1 MAEQDGPGETW
12 AILTC
17 VPDRAAEP
25 RWGDTH
31 FAAALAAALGRT
43 GRRASTH
50 IRPAWSDPGVA
61 TSAVVLH
68 LRGRDPWAPDD
79 PTAAAPAD
87 TGGSQRRVLWL
98 ISHPDDVTDRELA
111 AYDLV
116 VVASVEHART
126 LASRVATPVHPLLQA
141 ADLRQ
146 FRPPA
151 AVPSAATAGIVVVAN
166 ARWPYRR
173 GPRWLDE
180 RGWAYTLHGANWGGR
195 PESRHW
201 TGGLVA
207 NDDLA
212 DVYAQADVVVA
223 DQYGEMSR
231 RGFVAN
237 RLFDVA
243 ASGGF
248 AITDA
253 APGVAEVF
261 GDDVPTYDSA
271 AELDHLLRHWLDRPR
286 ERAHHAHRAMLTVR
300 RHHGFDHRVRDLLAL
315 LATA

>member
-1 MAEQDGPGETW
+1 MADPPGPAGTW

-31 FAAALAAALGRT
+31 FAAALAAALA
-43 GRRASTH
+43 RAGHRATTH
-50 IRPAWSDPGVA
+50 IRPAWSDDAVTRA
-61 TSAVVLH
+61 DVVLH
-68 LRGRDPWAPDD
+68 LRGRDAWTPDD
-79 PTAAAPAD
+79 PTARERPP
-87 TGGSQRRVLWL
+87 GQRRVLWV

-111 AYDLV
+111 AHDLV
-116 VVASVEHART
+116 VVASVDHAAT
-126 LASRVATPVHPLLQA
+126 LSTRVATPVHPLLQA
-141 ADLRQ
+141 ADLRR
-146 FRPPA
+146 FRPPGP
-151 AVPSAATAGIVVVAN
+151 VPSAATTGIVVVAN

-180 RGWAYTLHGANWGGR
+180 GGWPYTLHGANWGGR
-195 PESRHW
+195 PEERHW

-231 RGFVAN
+231 LGFVAN

-243 ASGGF
+243 AAGGF

-271 AELDHLLRHWLDRPR
+271 AELDHLLRHFLARPR
-286 ERAHHAHRAMLTVR
+286 DRAHHAHRAMLTVR

-315 LATA
+315 LDTV